1 MSTRSDDVADYV
13 LMITMAE
20 VQNLVWFLRR
30 QYKDAEETIALTGRQ
45 EVSLGRGLDVTHRT
59 IPKDTPFN
67 MFSRKHAIFRP
78 ATDGTWT
85 VQDNNTIN
93 GIYINGHRLK
103 PGIPFTLKEGDNI
116 QLGLP
121 PTRDSE
127 PEFLY
132 RIVRDYTSNI
142 SGNRTDTDHRSKR
155 KETAENAD
163 PQSSRPGPSHHRAE
177 SSGHK
182 RRRLE
187 QLEEDLA
194 HKQRIAE
201 REKEAEQRVKDAE
214 ARIQK
219 MQSLIEEKELA
230 QAALQDKLKRKEQ
243 EMQQEMS
250 QQVVRLEEEKQQMQ
264 AELQEMMTREMQQK
278 EQELLERLEQQSL
291 ALQAE
296 KQQVEERLQQQLA
309 QQLEEKDKDL
319 EEQLLKHKAA
329 LDQII
334 SQKEREH
341 SDLQAKLLQSKLE
354 KEQQE
359 QSAQKVREEMVENV
373 TNVMESELQCNI
385 CTELFVQATTLH
397 CSHTFCY
404 ACILEW
410 TKTRKMECPTCRTKV
425 TSQTRSLVLDSYI
438 DKMVESYSEELRQHR
453 MALLQ
458 ERKEKV
464 ATLEQQ
470 RAQQGK
476 DSPISVGSASSDDEP
491 LSVSSG
497 SGSGGS
503 QWTQSSSSSSHN
515 SSPPHSRGGNNASMD
530 NDFVPGDP
538 MAYYGGYGR
547 CHICGEFNGSNF
559 CCRRL

>member
-1 MSTRSDDVADYV
+1 
-13 LMITMAE
+13 MITMAE

-59 IPKDTPFN
+59 IPKDTPFD

-78 ATDGTWT
+78 AVDGTWT
-85 VQDNNTIN
+85 VQDNN
-93 GIYINGHRLK
+93 
-103 PGIPFTLKEGDNI
+103 
-116 QLGLP
+116 
-121 PTRDSE
+121 
-127 PEFLY
+127 
-132 RIVRDYTSNI
+132 
-142 SGNRTDTDHRSKR
+142 
-155 KETAENAD
+155 
-163 PQSSRPGPSHHRAE
+163 
-177 SSGHK
+177 
-182 RRRLE
+182 
-187 QLEEDLA
+187 
-194 HKQRIAE
+194 
-201 REKEAEQRVKDAE
+201 
-214 ARIQK
+214 
-219 MQSLIEEKELA
+219 
-230 QAALQDKLKRKEQ
+230 
-243 EMQQEMS
+243 
-250 QQVVRLEEEKQQMQ
+250 VVRLEEEKHQMQ

-278 EQELLERLEQQSL
+278 EQELLERLEQQGL
-291 ALQAE
+291 ALQEE
-296 KQQVEERLQQQLA
+296 KQQVEARLQQQLA

-359 QSAQKVREEMVENV
+359 QSVKKVREEVVENV

-438 DKMVESYSEELRQHR
+438 DKMVESYSEELKQHR

-458 ERKEKV
+458 DRKEKV
-464 ATLEQQ
+464 ATLERQSP
-470 RAQQGK
+470 RQGK
-476 DSPISVGSASSDDEP
+476 DSPISVGSASSDEEP

-497 SGSGGS
+497 GSSGS
-503 QWTQSSSSSSHN
+503 QWTQSSSSSTHN
-515 SSPPHSRGGNNASMD
+515 SPPHSRGNSASMD

-547 CHICGEFNGSNF
+547 CHICG
-559 CCRRL
+559 RRGHWAPGCPYRLRF

>member
-1 MSTRSDDVADYV
+1 
-13 LMITMAE
+13 MITMAE

-30 QYKDAEETIALTGRQ
+30 QYKDTEETITLTGRQ

-78 ATDGTWT
+78 AADGTWT

-93 GIYINGHRLK
+93 GIFINGHRLK
-103 PGIPFTLKEGDNI
+103 PGIPVALKEGDNI

-142 SGNRTDTDHRSKR
+142 SGNRTDSELKSKR

-163 PQSSRPGPSHHRAE
+163 PQGSRPGPSHHRPVE

-187 QLEEDLA
+187 QLDEDLA
-194 HKQRIAE
+194 HKQR
-201 REKEAEQRVKDAE
+201 EKQAEQRVKEAE

-230 QAALQDKLKRKEQ
+230 QKALQEEMKKKEQ
-243 EMQQEMS
+243 EMQQERR
-250 QQVVRLEEEKQQMQ
+250 QQMVRLEEEKQQMQ
-264 AELQEMMTREMQQK
+264 ADLQAMMTLEMQQK
-278 EQELLERLEQQSL
+278 EQELLQRLEQQSH
-291 ALQAE
+291 ALQEE

-359 QSAQKVREEMVENV
+359 QSVKKVREEVVENV

-425 TSQTRSLVLDSYI
+425 TSKTRSLVLDSYI
-438 DKMVESYSEELRQHR
+438 DKMVESYSEELKQHR
-453 MALLQ
+453 MDLLQ

-464 ATLEQQ
+464 ATLERQSP
-470 RAQQGK
+470 RQGK
-476 DSPISVGSASSDDEP
+476 DSPISVGSASSDEEP
-491 LSVSSG
+491 LSVGSNSSG
-497 SGSGGS
+497 SGS
-503 QWTQSSSSSSHN
+503 QWTQSSSSSHN
-515 SSPPHSRGGNNASMD
+515 SPPLHSRGGNSASMD
-530 NDFVPGDP
+530 NDFVQGDP

-547 CHICGEFNGSNF
+547 CHICGHRGHWARGCPF
-559 CCRRL
+559 RYR